1 MRLRQV
7 EAFRATMLTGT
18 ITGASKL
25 LAITQPSA
33 SRLISDLEANL
44 GFSLFERSKGR
55 LQPTPEG
62 VKFFQEVERA
72 FAGMDRLER
81 VAAQIREE
89 RTGHLTVHCAPAM
102 STNLIPGA
110 LRLFEE
116 KRPSVK
122 VTIEVRSPV
131 TIFEALQAHSTDVA
145 VSNSYAE
152 LPGIE
157 QETLVNTDF
166 VCALPPGHRL
176 AEKDVITPE
185 DLDGEPYIGLS
196 PEGPL
201 NWNTLDQ
208 MFEEYNVQVDTR
220 MSTQRAHTA
229 YAAIAEGIGFSIL
242 EPFSAREWANNGVI
256 IRKFRPRIQFSFSL
270 CYPRHKV
277 RSQLAQEF
285 GQAIKQHLFLHP
297 PMFNEHIASG
307 NDADD

>member
-1 MRLRQV
+1 
-7 EAFRATMLTGT
+7 MLTGT

-25 LAITQPSA
+25 LSITQPSA
-33 SRLISDLEANL
+33 SRLIADLEANL
-44 GFSLFERSKGR
+44 GFSLFERTKGR

-62 VKFFQEVERA
+62 VRFFQEVERA
-72 FAGMDRLER
+72 FAGMDKLER

-89 RTGHLTVHCAPAM
+89 RTGHLTVHVAPAL

-110 LRLFEE
+110 LRLFTE

-131 TIFEALQAHSTDVA
+131 TIFESLQAHSTDVA
-145 VSNSYAE
+145 ISNSYAE

-166 VCALPPGHRL
+166 ICALPPGHPL
-176 AEKDVITPE
+176 QEKEVITPTDFE
-185 DLDGEPYIGLS
+185 GGIYIGLS

-201 NWNTLDQ
+201 NWNSIDQ
-208 MFEEYNVQVDTR
+208 MFEDYGVNVQTR

-229 YAAIAEGIGFSIL
+229 YAAVAEGLGIGIL
-242 EPFSAREWANNGVI
+242 EPFSAKEWAANGVI
-256 IRKFRPRIQFSFSL
+256 IRKFRPKIQFAFSL

-285 GQAIKQHLFLHP
+285 GQAVKRHLREYP
-297 PMFNEHIASG
+297 PMFNDHVSKEQM
-307 NDADD
+307 